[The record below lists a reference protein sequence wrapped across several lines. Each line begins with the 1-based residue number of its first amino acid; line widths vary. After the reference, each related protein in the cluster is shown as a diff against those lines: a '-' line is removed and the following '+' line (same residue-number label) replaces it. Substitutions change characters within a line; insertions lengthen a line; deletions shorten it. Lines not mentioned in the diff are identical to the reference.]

1 MYSSEIIEV
10 NNKNNKN
17 KVNNFKKTKLLTQF
31 LLIFFRNNLKPD
43 FINLLIKL
51 IHAVKACINNLL
63 IMVIRKLNISEKN
76 RIKNLNTTKRNS

>member
-51 IHAVKACINNLL
+51 IHAVNTCINNLL